1 MGRLK
6 VKIRFSQQ
14 ETMTVNEGV
23 LSKDVKIVPELVDF
37 KITDKD
43 GKIIIDNA
51 LAALGSRLTAK
62 RMKVTR

>member
-1 MGRLK
+1 MK
-6 VKIRFSQQ
+6 VKIRFSQK
-14 ETMTVNEGV
+14 ETITANEGV
-23 LSKDVKIVPELVDF
+23 LSKNIKIVPELVDF

-51 LAALGSRLTAK
+51 LAALGSRLTGK

>member
-1 MGRLK
+1 MK